1 MTRASIADDSND
13 RQQEDP
19 CPDPASA
26 AFCSRA
32 PTPNACATGT
42 PRRSPPKVD
51 RTPGEPGYDVLDF
64 NGFYVMLDR
73 RDDVGE
79 TNPQP
84 GRMFLNVE
92 TDDARSIAQ
101 RIDTLGGNW
110 HAPLE
115 DRGGGSLFATA
126 IDPDGNYVQIIEF
139 SEEARAEMESG
150 MTDSQTT

>member
-1 MTRASIADDSND
+1 MSGSSISSILLSST
-13 RQQEDP
+13 DP
-19 CPDPASA
+19 ERLRDWYAE
-26 AFCSRA
+26 AFA
-32 PTPNACATGT
+32 
-42 PRRSPPKVD
+42 PKVD

-64 NGFYVMLDR
+64 NGFYVMPDR
-73 RDDVGE
+73 RADVGE

-84 GRMFLNVE
+84 GRMFPNLE

-101 RIDTLGGNW
+101 RIDALGGNW

-115 DRGGGSLFATA
+115 DRGGSLFATA

>member
-1 MTRASIADDSND
+1 MSGSSISSILLSST
-13 RQQEDP
+13 DP
-19 CPDPASA
+19 ERLRDWYAE
-26 AFCSRA
+26 AFA
-32 PTPNACATGT
+32 
-42 PRRSPPKVD
+42 PKVD

-73 RDDVGE
+73 RDDVGA

-101 RIDTLGGNW
+101 RIDALGGKW

-115 DRGGGSLFATA
+115 DRGGSLFATA

>member
-1 MTRASIADDSND
+1 MSGSSISSILLSST
-13 RQQEDP
+13 DP
-19 CPDPASA
+19 ERLRDWYAE
-26 AFCSRA
+26 AFA
-32 PTPNACATGT
+32 
-42 PRRSPPKVD
+42 PKVD

-84 GRMFLNVE
+84 GRMFRNVE

-101 RIDTLGGNW
+101 RIDALGGKW

-115 DRGGGSLFATA
+115 DRGGSLFATA

>member
-1 MTRASIADDSND
+1 MSGSSISSILLSST
-13 RQQEDP
+13 DP
-19 CPDPASA
+19 ERLRDWYAE
-26 AFCSRA
+26 AFA
-32 PTPNACATGT
+32 
-42 PRRSPPKVD
+42 PKVD

-73 RDDVGE
+73 RDDVDE

-101 RIDTLGGNW
+101 RIDALGGKW

-115 DRGGGSLFATA
+115 DRGGSLFATA

>member
-1 MTRASIADDSND
+1 MSGSSISSILLSST
-13 RQQEDP
+13 DP
-19 CPDPASA
+19 ERLRDWYAE
-26 AFCSRA
+26 AFA
-32 PTPNACATGT
+32 
-42 PRRSPPKVD
+42 PKVD

-64 NGFYVMLDR
+64 NSFYVMLDR

-101 RIDTLGGNW
+101 RIDVLGGNW
-110 HAPLE
+110 LAPLE
-115 DRGGGSLFATA
+115 DRDGSLFATA

-139 SEEARAEMESG
+139 SEAARVEMESG
-150 MTDSQTT
+150 MTDSEPT

>member
-1 MTRASIADDSND
+1 MSGSSISSILLEHRPRTLARLVRRGVRPEGRPDSRRTRLRRARLQRFLRDA
-13 RQQEDP
+13 RQ
-19 CPDPASA
+19 
-26 AFCSRA
+26 
-32 PTPNACATGT
+32 T
-42 PRRSPPKVD
+42 RR
-51 RTPGEPGYDVLDF
+51 R
-64 NGFYVMLDR
+64 R
-73 RDDVGE
+73 RDQ
-79 TNPQP
+79 PQP

-115 DRGGGSLFATA
+115 DRGGSLFATA

>member
-1 MTRASIADDSND
+1 MSGSSISSILLSSTNPERLRDWYA
-13 RQQEDP
+13 E
-19 CPDPASA
+19 
-26 AFCSRA
+26 AFA
-32 PTPNACATGT
+32 
-42 PRRSPPKVD
+42 PKVD

-73 RDDVGE
+73 RDDVSE

-101 RIDTLGGNW
+101 RIDALGGNW

-115 DRGGGSLFATA
+115 VRGGSLFATA

-139 SEEARAEMESG
+139 SEEARADMESG
-150 MTDSQTT
+150 MTDSQPT